1 MIQYAVFTD
10 NGSREINED
19 RYGVAMH
26 GDSYCFAVADGLGG
40 HGNGE
45 IAAQAAVDAVCTT
58 FVDEGFSDSFFKTA
72 FFAAQDAILHQ
83 QEILRAPSRMK
94 TTLVVL
100 VLHEG
105 KAMWAHVGDTR
116 LYSFKQGKMRGHTID
131 HSVPQMLAVSGEI
144 EEKDIRHHP
153 DRNRLM
159 RVMGIR
165 SEEPRFDASPA
176 MRLHGDNAYL
186 LCTDGFWELI
196 EDADMMR
203 LHREALSPETW
214 LSEMSELIRKNGEG
228 SDMDNYTA
236 IGVYAKGKSILGK
249 WL

>member
-1 MIQYAVFTD
+1 MIQYATLTN

-26 GDSYCFAVADGLGG
+26 GDSYCFVVADGLGG

-45 IAAQAAVDAVCTT
+45 IAAQAAVDAVCTV
-58 FVDEGFSDSFFKTA
+58 FVDEGFSDGFFKTA
-72 FFAAQDAILHQ
+72 FSTAQDAILHQ
-83 QEILRAPSRMK
+83 QEVLQAPSRMK

-116 LYSFKQGKMRGHTID
+116 LYRFKQGKMRGRTID

-165 SEEPRFDASPA
+165 GEEPRFDASPTV
-176 MRLHGDNAYL
+176 RLHGDNAYL

-196 EDADMMR
+196 EDEDIVR

-228 SDMDNYTA
+228 NDMDNYTA
-236 IGVYAKGKSILGK
+236 IAVYEKGKSVLGK